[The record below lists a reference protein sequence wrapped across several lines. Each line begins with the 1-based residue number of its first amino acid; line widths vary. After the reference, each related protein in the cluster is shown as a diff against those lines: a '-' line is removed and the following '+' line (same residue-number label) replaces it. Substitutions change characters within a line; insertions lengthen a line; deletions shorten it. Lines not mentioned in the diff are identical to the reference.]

1 MEESRI
7 NIINDLAS
15 RREWFGLFSL
25 SLPTILLSIDTSVL
39 YLALPHISTN
49 LHANSSEQLWIMDI
63 YGFMLAA
70 FLIVMGN
77 LGDRIGY
84 RKLLLIGSAAFGAIS
99 IMAAFSPNAIALI
112 TARAIMG
119 IAGATIMPS
128 ALALIR
134 NMFVNEKQ
142 RSIAISVWMSCFMVG
157 MIAGPLIGGLML
169 EYFWWGSVFLLSVPV
184 MIISIF
190 AGRIFL
196 PEYRHNNGKKSDIR
210 GAIYSLTTILP
221 FIYGLTELSRS
232 DFSTVSILAII
243 VSVVFGAVFYQ
254 HEKKAASPLADFTFF
269 KNKIFNITLIAML
282 LTAVT
287 MGGVA
292 LFIAQYLQIVM
303 NLSPLNAGFWMV
315 PQVFGMIS
323 GSILIPVISKK
334 TSPGILIATGLFI
347 SAIGMMLLTNT
358 PVTNGIGIVVTG
370 FVISVFGASPILIL
384 GTGIIIGSAPPE
396 KAGTVGSIAET
407 SNQLGVAL
415 GIAILGSIGAW
426 TYRTQIVKHFPGSS
440 TNQLI
445 VSIGES
451 ITGATS
457 VANAL
462 DASNKVSLLL
472 YAKQSFVTG
481 FHVVAAIGAI
491 VFLGLTFI
499 TAKGLR
505 LVK

>member
-1 MEESRI
+1 
-7 NIINDLAS
+7 
-15 RREWFGLFSL
+15 
-25 SLPTILLSIDTSVL
+25 
-39 YLALPHISTN
+39 
-49 LHANSSEQLWIMDI
+49 
-63 YGFMLAA
+63 
-70 FLIVMGN
+70 
-77 LGDRIGY
+77 
-84 RKLLLIGSAAFGAIS
+84 
-99 IMAAFSPNAIALI
+99 
-112 TARAIMG
+112 
-119 IAGATIMPS
+119 
-128 ALALIR
+128 
-134 NMFVNEKQ
+134 
-142 RSIAISVWMSCFMVG
+142 
-157 MIAGPLIGGLML
+157 
-169 EYFWWGSVFLLSVPV
+169 
-184 MIISIF
+184 
-190 AGRIFL
+190 
-196 PEYRHNNGKKSDIR
+196 
-210 GAIYSLTTILP
+210 
-221 FIYGLTELSRS
+221 
-232 DFSTVSILAII
+232 
-243 VSVVFGAVFYQ
+243 
-254 HEKKAASPLADFTFF
+254 
-269 KNKIFNITLIAML
+269 ML

-303 NLSPLNAGFWMV
+303 SLSPLNAGLWMV
-315 PQVFGMIS
+315 PQVFGMIT
-323 GSILIPVISKK
+323 GSILIPVISRK
-334 TSPGILIATGLFI
+334 TRPGTLIATGLFI

-370 FVISVFGASPILIL
+370 FVISVFGASPISIL

-426 TYRTQIVKHFPGSS
+426 TYRTQIVKHFPGSF
-440 TNQLI
+440 TNQSI

-451 ITGATS
+451 ITGAIS

-481 FHVVAAIGAI
+481 FHLVAAIGAI